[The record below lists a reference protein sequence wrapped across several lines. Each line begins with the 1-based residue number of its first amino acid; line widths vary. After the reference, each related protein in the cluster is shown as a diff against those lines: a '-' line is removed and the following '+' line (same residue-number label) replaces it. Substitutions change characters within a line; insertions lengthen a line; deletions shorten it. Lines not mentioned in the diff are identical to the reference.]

1 MRLPRP
7 PDVVAP
13 TVVVG
18 ATSLDVDDAP
28 KGPRIVARRALA
40 NGWQVMITV
49 ALGVDTFKRKID
61 GHLIDVT
68 DFVETYAV
76 RMSNGTAHQFAV
88 WRDSGNG
95 PDIERGYCVCRTVGI
110 HRVSAADLG
119 TVNACMGAGS
129 VTITET
135 KPT

>member
-1 MRLPRP
+1 VRLPRP

-68 DFVETYAV
+68 DFVETHAV
-76 RMSNGTAHQFAV
+76 RIQREGAYQFGV
-88 WRDSGNG
+88 WRDGK
-95 PDIERGYCVCRTVGI
+95 IERCYCVCRAVGI